1 MRPFRIPYLIL
12 SSCLLL
18 PIAIGILSC
27 SPSYKQMQSAPDS
40 YRDADVNVLQKFKP
54 AFTVALYNTT
64 VDVVGN
70 HLSGLLLI
78 KKMPDSSTRMVFSN
92 EMGFSFF
99 DFEFKPDGDFKVYSI
114 MKKLN
119 KKSVIK
125 TLQHD
130 FELVLMNNLN
140 NSKAF
145 VKTNEGLIYFI
156 FPQNKGFN
164 YYITNQTGSELVR
177 MERASNKKTIVEAV
191 MQNYQNGIPDT
202 IGISHKTFEF
212 NIGLKRIER

>member
-1 MRPFRIPYLIL
+1 MLLFRIPYLIL
-12 SSCLLL
+12 SSCLLIML
-18 PIAIGILSC
+18 GCFPAHR
-27 SPSYKQMQSAPDS
+27 QMQSAN
-40 YRDADVNVLQKFKP
+40 ADISILQKFKP
-54 AFTVALYNTT
+54 AFTVALYNTS

-92 EMGFSFF
+92 EMGFTFF
-99 DFEFKPDGDFKVYSI
+99 DFEFAADGQFKVYSI
-114 MKKLN
+114 IKKLN
-119 KKSVIK
+119 KRSVIK

-130 FELVLMNNLN
+130 LELVLMNRMD
-140 NSKAF
+140 NSKAS
-145 VKTNEGLIYFI
+145 VKTANGLIYYI
-156 FPQNKGFN
+156 FPQTKGFN
-164 YYITNQTGSELVR
+164 YYITNQTGDELVR

-191 MQNYQNGIPDT
+191 MKNYTNGIPDT

>member
-1 MRPFRIPYLIL
+1 MLPSRIPYLIL
-12 SSCLLL
+12 SSCLLIML
-18 PIAIGILSC
+18 AC
-27 SPSYKQMQSAPDS
+27 SPAHKQMQSAT
-40 YRDADVNVLQKFKP
+40 ADINLLQKFKP
-54 AFTVALYNTT
+54 AFTVALYSTT

-92 EMGFSFF
+92 EMGFTFF
-99 DFEFKPDGDFKVYSI
+99 DFEFAANGQFKVYSI
-114 MKKLN
+114 TKQMN
-119 KKSVIK
+119 KRSVIK

-130 FELVLMNNLN
+130 FELILMNKMD
-140 NSKAF
+140 NSKAS
-145 VKTNEGLIYFI
+145 VRTNGGLMYFI
-156 FPQNKGFN
+156 FPQIKGFN
-164 YYITNQTGSELVR
+164 YYITNNTGDELVR

-191 MQNYQNGIPDT
+191 MKNYMNGIPDT

>member
-1 MRPFRIPYLIL
+1 MLPYRITYLIL
-12 SSCLLL
+12 SSCLL
-18 PIAIGILSC
+18 IMLSC
-27 SPSYKQMQSAPDS
+27 SPAHQQMQTAN
-40 YRDADVNVLQKFKP
+40 ADVNLLQKFKP
-54 AFTVALYNTT
+54 AFTVVLYNTT

-70 HLSGLLLI
+70 HLSGLLLL
-78 KKMPDSSTRMVFSN
+78 KKMPDSSTRLVFSN

-99 DFEFKPDGDFKVYSI
+99 DFEFAANGKFKVYSI
-114 MKKLN
+114 TKQMN

-130 FELVLMNNLN
+130 FELILMNNLD
-140 NSKAF
+140 NSKASVRTKDGLTYF
-145 VKTNEGLIYFI
+145 V
-156 FPQNKGFN
+156 FPQTKGFN
-164 YYITNQTGSELVR
+164 YYITNQAGNNLVR

-191 MQNYQNGIPDT
+191 MKNYVGGIPDT

>member
-1 MRPFRIPYLIL
+1 MIL
-12 SSCLLL
+12 NSCLL
-18 PIAIGILSC
+18 IVLSC
-27 SPSYKQMQSAPDS
+27 SPVHKQMQIA
-40 YRDADVNVLQKFKP
+40 RADIKLLQKFKP
-54 AFTVALYNTT
+54 AFTVTLYKTT

-92 EMGFSFF
+92 EMGFTFF
-99 DFEFKPDGDFKVYSI
+99 DFEFAADGKFKVYSI
-114 MKKLN
+114 IKKMN
-119 KKSVIK
+119 KRSVIN

-130 FELVLMNNLN
+130 FELVLMNNLD
-140 NSKAF
+140 NSKVS
-145 VKTNEGLIYFI
+145 VKTKDGLTYFI
-156 FPQNKGFN
+156 FPQTKGFN
-164 YYITNQTGSELVR
+164 YYITNLSGDELVR

-191 MQNYQNGIPDT
+191 MGNFGKVQNFAKVAPDT

>member
-1 MRPFRIPYLIL
+1 MLPYRIIYLIL
-12 SSCLLL
+12 SSGLFIL
-18 PIAIGILSC
+18 LSC
-27 SPSYKQMQSAPDS
+27 SPVHKQMQSAT
-40 YRDADVNVLQKFKP
+40 ADVSLLQKFKP

-99 DFEFKPDGDFKVYSI
+99 DFEFAADGKFKVYSI
-114 MKKLN
+114 IKKMN

-125 TLQHD
+125 TLQRD
-130 FELVLMNNLN
+130 FELVLMNTLN
-140 NSKAF
+140 YNKAI
-145 VKTNEGLIYFI
+145 VKTDNGLNYFI
-156 FPQNKGFN
+156 FPQNKGYN
-164 YYITNQTGSELVR
+164 YYITNADGTELIR
-177 MERASNKKTIVEAV
+177 MERASNKKVIVEAMMKNFAKV
-191 MQNYQNGIPDT
+191 PNFGKVENSIPDT
-202 IGISHKTFEF
+202 ISISHKTFEF

>member
-1 MRPFRIPYLIL
+1 MIL
-12 SSCLLL
+12 SSSLLF
-18 PIAIGILSC
+18 ILSC
-27 SPSYKQMQSAPDS
+27 SPVHKQMQSVN
-40 YRDADVNVLQKFKP
+40 ADITVLQKFKP
-54 AFTVALYNTT
+54 AFTIALYNTT

-99 DFEFKPDGDFKVYSI
+99 DFEFGANGSFKVYSI
-114 MKKLN
+114 IKKMN

-125 TLQHD
+125 TLRHD
-130 FELVLMNNLN
+130 FELILMNNLDSN
-140 NSKAF
+140 KAI
-145 VKTNEGLIYFI
+145 VKTNDGQLYFI
-156 FPQNKGFN
+156 FPKNKGYN
-164 YYITNQTGSELVR
+164 YYITTADGNGLIR

-191 MQNYQNGIPDT
+191 MRNYNNGIPDS

-212 NIGLKRIER
+212 NIGLKRLE